1 MRISFLV
8 VSHIMCK
15 FLMSSWLEF
24 LGMHRFNVRTVA
36 YGGTSNLARFL
47 GVNSVCHI

>member
-15 FLMSSWLEF
+15 FLMSSWLDF
-24 LGMHRFNVRTVA
+24 LGMHPVNFRTVA

-47 GVNSVCHI
+47 DVNSVCRI